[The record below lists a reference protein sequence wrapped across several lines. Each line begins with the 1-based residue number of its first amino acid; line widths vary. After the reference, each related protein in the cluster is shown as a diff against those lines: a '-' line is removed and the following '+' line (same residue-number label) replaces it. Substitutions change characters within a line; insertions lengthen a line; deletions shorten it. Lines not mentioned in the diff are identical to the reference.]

1 MTEFSG
7 GQVIFN
13 SANYQFID
21 GDKELIKKESGGA
34 HPWNAATNHPKPPA
48 SSPKPPPDRFLLEVK
63 LGDSVATAR
72 CASMALLLD
81 LNQQFEEIGYH
92 FVKLERIEDD

>member
-7 GQVIFN
+7 GQVFFN
-13 SANYQFID
+13 TANDQFID

-48 SSPKPPPDRFLLEVK
+48 SSPKPPERFLLEVQI
-63 LGDSVATAR
+63 GNQIATAR
-72 CASMALLLD
+72 CASMAMLLD
-81 LNQQFEEIGYH
+81 LNRQFEEIGYH
-92 FVKLERIEDD
+92 FVKLERIEA